1 MFLFIQ
7 VPCEGRCGKN
17 ALCKNGACV
26 CTTGCAGDPYTRCFY
41 VQWYIFICFNL
52 KKKAHDFIKKNCNN
66 FCTIMRFFFVFF
78 FIKCVWSVYKYLLQE
93 NNIKKRLT
101 SCHKNYKVR
110 QRVCLDRPMFVL
122 PLAHCIIGWPNL
134 VQKIY
139 ITFHGMFPSM
149 LSNKYPYKRALYEYI
164 AE

>member
-1 MFLFIQ
+1 MRMYHRMCWWSIHQMFL
-7 VPCEGRCGKN
+7 
-17 ALCKNGACV
+17 
-26 CTTGCAGDPYTRCFY
+26 CTMIHIYLLLP
-41 VQWYIFICFNL
+41 L
-52 KKKAHDFIKKNCNN
+52 KKSSWLYKKNCNN
-66 FCTIMRFFFVFF
+66 FCTIMSFFCF